1 MVRLEK
7 IVYER
12 MVNTAAL
19 GRERKIGTPTKWFT
33 TNPNEHMKSNPNP
46 IQSYP
51 MPSSTNPSSAR

>member
-33 TNPNEHMKSNPNP
+33 TNPNEHMKSKLIL
-46 IQSYP
+46 IQSSH
-51 MPSSTNPSSAR
+51 MPCSTSPSWGK